1 MIRVLSVNSSGWRPR
16 RRAGARTGLCNLL
29 KATRCL
35 KLSLLIT
42 DNITSS
48 LTFFHKL
55 NPIVIKLLIYSS
67 SSSAGC
73 PKQDLRTRSCVL
85 RSHRYKYINSKSAE
99 KASKLVASWLQ
110 VGCKSPESLEQFGNL
125 VATNK
130 QQHFDMLS
138 CVLRIFLKT
147 HKHVGC

>member
-1 MIRVLSVNSSGWRPR
+1 MARLAGCMLQLLQHKYLQYFHVSFLLYYHQLYDPNLSVNSSGWRPR

-99 KASKLVASWLQ
+99 KASKLVASW
-110 VGCKSPESLEQFGNL
+110 
-125 VATNK
+125 
-130 QQHFDMLS
+130 
-138 CVLRIFLKT
+138 
-147 HKHVGC
+147 

>member
-1 MIRVLSVNSSGWRPR
+1 MGTPQHNLNIYNISTYLFSFITINFMIRVLSVNSSGWRPR

-85 RSHRYKYINSKSAE
+85 RSHRYKYILI
-99 KASKLVASWLQ
+99 ASRQKKLASW
-110 VGCKSPESLEQFGNL
+110 
-125 VATNK
+125 
-130 QQHFDMLS
+130 
-138 CVLRIFLKT
+138 
-147 HKHVGC
+147 

>member
-1 MIRVLSVNSSGWRPR
+1 MIRVLSVNSSGWRPRR

-99 KASKLVASWLQ
+99 KASKLVAQLVASWLQ
-110 VGCKSPESLEQFGNL
+110 ISRKSRAIWQFG
-125 VATNK
+125 
-130 QQHFDMLS
+130 Q
-138 CVLRIFLKT
+138 R
-147 HKHVGC
+147 